1 MNKTKGV
8 ELMFFCDCGAA
19 VFYSGAPITAKT
31 VSCPLCRKNFT
42 VNLGIT
48 DPALPPKPE
57 PVTPSRELDWVEQLH
72 QYRRQHQHLGGWHR
86 LCLKVLTWAAKP

>member
-57 PVTPSRELDWVEQLH
+57 PVTPSRELDWVEQLPTAWRLAPVVS
-72 QYRRQHQHLGGWHR
+72 QGFDLGG
-86 LCLKVLTWAAKP
+86 